1 MLAGRKGSHV
11 YSSQKLK
18 ETFAAKVV
26 FARNP
31 VSQFCSACGLS
42 TEPDVANLI

>member
-1 MLAGRKGSHV
+1 VICPKGKRKIK
-11 YSSQKLK
+11 KLK
-18 ETFAAKVV
+18 ETVAAKVV